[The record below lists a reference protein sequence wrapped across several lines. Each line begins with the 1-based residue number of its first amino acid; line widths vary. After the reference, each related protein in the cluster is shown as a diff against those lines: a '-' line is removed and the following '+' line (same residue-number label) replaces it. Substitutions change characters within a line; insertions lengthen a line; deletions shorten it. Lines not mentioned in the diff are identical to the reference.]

1 MSRGSSQRPLPISL
15 QQCLSPHAVGL
26 GRPRGTP
33 RTPVRTLISVLEV
46 QVLEL
51 KAEVASQKR
60 TIDLLSS
67 VVIASNERVKLVA
80 RKLRLGEDMPGGDL
94 SGVLST

>member
-1 MSRGSSQRPLPISL
+1 M
-15 QQCLSPHAVGL
+15 
-26 GRPRGTP
+26 
-33 RTPVRTLISVLEV
+33 RTLISVLEA

-51 KAEVASQKR
+51 RAEVATQKR

-67 VVIASNERVKLVA
+67 VVIASNERVKLA
-80 RKLRLGEDMPGGDL
+80 AQKLQVDDDMPGGDL

>member
-1 MSRGSSQRPLPISL
+1 M
-15 QQCLSPHAVGL
+15 
-26 GRPRGTP
+26 
-33 RTPVRTLISVLEV
+33 RTLISVLEV

-67 VVIASNERVKLVA
+67 VVIATNERVKRVMQ
-80 RKLRLGEDMPGGDL
+80 KLQLDNDLPGDDL

>member
-1 MSRGSSQRPLPISL
+1 MSESSRGRSRTPP
-15 QQCLSPHAVGL
+15 
-26 GRPRGTP
+26 GTP
-33 RTPVRTLISVLEV
+33 RTPARTLISVLEA

-51 KAEVASQKR
+51 RAEVATQKR
-60 TIDLLSS
+60 TIELLSS

-80 RKLRLGEDMPGGDL
+80 RKLRLDEDTPGGDL